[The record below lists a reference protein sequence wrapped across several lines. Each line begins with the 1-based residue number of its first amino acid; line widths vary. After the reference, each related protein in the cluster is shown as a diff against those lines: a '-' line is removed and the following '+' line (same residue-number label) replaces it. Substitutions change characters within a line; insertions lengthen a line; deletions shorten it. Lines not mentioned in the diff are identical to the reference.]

1 MQIGEVIRKYRID
14 KNMTQEKMA
23 GKLGVTAPAVNKW
36 ENGKSVPDISL
47 LAPIARLLGI
57 SVDTLL
63 SFESELTTTEINQLI
78 IDMDNK
84 FNVQNYDEVFQWA
97 KSLIEKYPNCEQL
110 IYQIAVVL
118 DAECMFDMEDKK
130 EYYEFIYSCYERSL
144 NSTEE
149 SIRNGAADSL
159 FSFYIRKEQYEKAEE
174 YLKYFSIQNPERK
187 RKQAVIYENT
197 GRREEA
203 YKAYE
208 ELLFSGY
215 QSMSIVFNSLFILN
229 MQEDNKDKAHLMLEK
244 QGSLAKIFDMGKY
257 NEISNELEFVTAQKD
272 VEGTLKLA
280 HHMLEVV
287 NTLQDFRFSPLYEH
301 MKFKDTDP
309 KFMEKLKVN
318 LMKYFQDENT
328 FEYMRN
334 NNEWKEF
341 TTFGNDK
348 NN

>member
-149 SIRNGAADSL
+149 SIRNGAADL
-159 FSFYIRKEQYEKAEE
+159 
-174 YLKYFSIQNPERK
+174 
-187 RKQAVIYENT
+187 
-197 GRREEA
+197 
-203 YKAYE
+203 
-208 ELLFSGY
+208 
-215 QSMSIVFNSLFILN
+215 
-229 MQEDNKDKAHLMLEK
+229 
-244 QGSLAKIFDMGKY
+244 
-257 NEISNELEFVTAQKD
+257 
-272 VEGTLKLA
+272 
-280 HHMLEVV
+280 
-287 NTLQDFRFSPLYEH
+287 
-301 MKFKDTDP
+301 
-309 KFMEKLKVN
+309 
-318 LMKYFQDENT
+318 
-328 FEYMRN
+328 
-334 NNEWKEF
+334 
-341 TTFGNDK
+341 
-348 NN
+348 